1 MDEFSLMSPIQDVHG
16 SSRLVL
22 LLAWTVFPLLLVVP
36 SSIPPVHA
44 AGTLFV
50 GPSQQGPVTVGTTIT
65 YQVNVTGMDPFD
77 GWDVVVQADLSV
89 LDPLSISVAGNV
101 LGSVTQIAN
110 CVNGTGSGCSIN
122 DGAGGAQS
130 AADSF
135 STPIGG
141 SGLLFTIT
149 YKVVN
154 DGFSY
159 LRIPAGLD
167 TIVNSGV
174 AVAHSDS
181 RPAVY
186 GNPPFVPIADFT
198 FSPSP
203 PANITQGIDNVTFDG
218 SSSSD
223 PTGGRI
229 TSYDWVIR
237 PLGGGNLAITN
248 TTFGPT
254 WVHRFSGFFEVGD
267 LVVTLVVHDD
277 GGLSSQPFPKVIT
290 VLEKQNPNLIVSTI
304 RALPQDNI
312 VSGTQVSIT
321 ATVFNKGNILE
332 HGFNLTIFL
341 DGRVFQTVN
350 STQDIGRGH
359 VVDSTFVLNTTGLKP
374 NTYAIV
380 GMIQPSHD
388 PNSSGFLTIRIV
400 DPYLGA
406 TIPFTVPEFL
416 GLIIATLAAIGV
428 VRLLVNR
435 SRLRRH
441 LLEQEL
447 S

>member
-1 MDEFSLMSPIQDVHG
+1 MG
-16 SSRLVL
+16 RTRSSRLCL
-22 LLAWTVFPLLLVVP
+22 LSLSLISLTILLVFP
-36 SSIPPVHA
+36 SSIGPAHA
-44 AGTLFV
+44 AGNLFV
-50 GPSQQGPVTVGTTIT
+50 GPTPQGPFSVGTMVT
-65 YQVNVTGMDPFD
+65 YQVNVTAMDPFD
-77 GWDVVVQADLSV
+77 SWDVVVQADSNV
-89 LDPLSISVAGNV
+89 LDPLSISVAGNM
-101 LGSVTQIAN
+101 LGSVTQVAN
-110 CVNGTGSGCSIN
+110 CVNGSGGSGCSIN
-122 DGAGGAQS
+122 DNQGGAHS
-130 AADSF
+130 AASQF
-135 STPIGG
+135 NGPVGG

-149 YKVVN
+149 YKVVK

-159 LRIPAGLD
+159 LTIPAGLD
-167 TIVNSGV
+167 TIANQ
-174 AVAHSDS
+174 ATPVAHSDS

-186 GNPPFVPIADFT
+186 GNPPTVPIADFT

-203 PANITQGIDNVTFDG
+203 PANITQGVDNVTFDG
-218 SSSSD
+218 SSSTD

-229 TSYDWVIR
+229 TSYAWDIKKVSGYLPPIS
-237 PLGGGNLAITN
+237 N
-248 TTFGPT
+248 TTSQPT
-254 WVHRFSGFFEVGD
+254 WVHRFSGPLEVGD
-267 LVVTLVVHDD
+267 LVVTLTVHDD
-277 GGLSSQPFPKVIT
+277 GGLSSQPFSQAIT
-290 VLEKQNPNLIVSTI
+290 VLEKPNPNLIVSTI
-304 RALPQDNI
+304 RASPQDNI
-312 VSGTQVSIT
+312 LSGTQVTIT

-341 DGRVFQTVN
+341 DGRVFQTIN

-359 VVDSTFVLNTTGLKP
+359 AVDSPFILNTTGLKP

-388 PNSSGFLTIRIV
+388 PNSSGFLIIRIV

-416 GLIIATLAAIGV
+416 GLVIATLAAIGV

-435 SRLRRH
+435 SRLRRR

>member
-1 MDEFSLMSPIQDVHG
+1 MGRTRSTRLCLLSLSLI
-16 SSRLVL
+16 SLTIL
-22 LLAWTVFPLLLVVP
+22 LVFPF
-36 SSIPPVHA
+36 SIGPAHA
-44 AGTLFV
+44 AGNLFV
-50 GPSQQGPVTVGTTIT
+50 GPTPQGPFSVGTIFT
-65 YQVNVTGMDPFD
+65 YQVSVTAMDPFD
-77 GWDVVVQADLSV
+77 SWDVVVQANSSI
-89 LDPLSISVAGNV
+89 LDPVSISVAGNM
-101 LGSVTQIAN
+101 LGSVTEVAN
-110 CVNGTGSGCSIN
+110 CINGGGQGCSIN
-122 DGAGGAQS
+122 DNQGGAHS
-130 AADSF
+130 AASQF
-135 STPIGG
+135 NGPVGG

-149 YKVVN
+149 YKVVK

-159 LRIPAGLD
+159 LTIPAGLD
-167 TIVNSGV
+167 TIGNSGV
-174 AVAHSDS
+174 AVAHTDS

-186 GNPPFVPIADFT
+186 GNPPIVPIADFT

-290 VLEKQNPNLIVSTI
+290 VLEKPNPNLIVSTI
-304 RALPQDNI
+304 RASPQDNI

>member
-1 MDEFSLMSPIQDVHG
+1 MGRPR
-16 SSRLVL
+16 SSRLCLLSLSLISLTVL
-22 LLAWTVFPLLLVVP
+22 LVFP
-36 SSIPPVHA
+36 SSIGPVHA
-44 AGTLFV
+44 AGNLFV
-50 GPSQQGPVTVGTTIT
+50 GPTPQGPFSVGTIFT
-65 YQVNVTGMDPFD
+65 YQVNVTAMDPFD
-77 GWDVVVQADLSV
+77 SWDVVVQADSNV
-89 LDPLSISVAGNV
+89 LDPLSISVAGNM
-101 LGSVTQIAN
+101 LGSVTPVAN
-110 CVNGTGSGCSIN
+110 CVNGGGSGCTIKDN
-122 DGAGGAQS
+122 QGGAHS
-130 AADSF
+130 AASSF

-149 YKVVN
+149 YKVVK

-159 LRIPAGLD
+159 LSIPAGLD
-167 TIVNSGV
+167 IIADSGQP
-174 AVAHSDS
+174 VAHSDS

-186 GNPPFVPIADFT
+186 GNPPIVPIADFT
-198 FSPSP
+198 FSPAP

-218 SSSSD
+218 SPSSD

-237 PLGGGNLAITN
+237 PVGGGNLAITN
-248 TTFGPT
+248 TTSQPT

-267 LVVTLVVHDD
+267 LVVTLTVHDD

-290 VLEKQNPNLIVSTI
+290 VLEKPNPNLIVSTI
-304 RALPQDNI
+304 RASPQDNI
-312 VSGTQVSIT
+312 PSGTQVSIT

-332 HGFNLTIFL
+332 HGFNLTILL

-350 STQDIGRGH
+350 STQDIGRGRA
-359 VVDSTFVLNTTGLKP
+359 VDSTFILNTTGLKP

-380 GMIQPSHD
+380 GKIQPSHD

-416 GLIIATLAAIGV
+416 GLVIATLAAIGV

-435 SRLRRH
+435 SRLRRR

>member
-1 MDEFSLMSPIQDVHG
+1 MG
-16 SSRLVL
+16 RTRSSRLCL
-22 LLAWTVFPLLLVVP
+22 LSLSLISLTILLVFP
-36 SSIPPVHA
+36 SSIGPAHA
-44 AGTLFV
+44 AGNLFV
-50 GPSQQGPVTVGTTIT
+50 GPTPQGPFSVGTMVT
-65 YQVNVTGMDPFD
+65 YQVNVTAMDPFD
-77 GWDVVVQADLSV
+77 SWDVVVQADPSV
-89 LDPLSISVAGNV
+89 LNPISISVAGNM
-101 LGSVTQIAN
+101 LGTVTEVAR
-110 CVNGTGSGCSIN
+110 CVNGSGGSGCSIN
-122 DGAGGAQS
+122 DNQGGAHS
-130 AADSF
+130 AASSF
-135 STPIGG
+135 GGAVGG

-149 YKVVN
+149 YKVVK

-159 LRIPAGLD
+159 LSIPAGLD
-167 TIVNSGV
+167 TIANQGV
-174 AVAHSDS
+174 PVSHSDS

-186 GNPPFVPIADFT
+186 GNPPIVPVADFT

-218 SSSSD
+218 SPSSD
-223 PTGGRI
+223 PTGGTV

-237 PLGGGNLAITN
+237 PVGGGTLSITN

-267 LVVTLVVHDD
+267 LAVTLIVHDD
-277 GGLSSQPFPKVIT
+277 AGLSSQPFSKVIT
-290 VLEKQNPNLIVSTI
+290 VLEKPNPNLIVSTI
-304 RALPQDNI
+304 RASPQDNI
-312 VSGTQVSIT
+312 ISGTQVSIT

-341 DGRVFQTVN
+341 DGRVFQTFN

-359 VVDSTFVLNTTGLKP
+359 TVDSTFILNTTGLKP
-374 NTYAIV
+374 NTYGIV

-416 GLIIATLAAIGV
+416 GLVIGTLVGIGV

-435 SRLRRH
+435 SRLRRR
-441 LLEQEL
+441 LLEQEM